1 MSKNLVWIIIGVVA
15 IALIGWYFLKK
26 DQPMAPAN
34 TAQEDVIVQELSGLD
49 LGDLNKEFSDIET
62 EIQGL

>member
-26 DQPMAPAN
+26 DQPMAPVN
-34 TAQEDVIVQELSGLD
+34 TVQEDVIEQELSGLD